1 MTTNNHLGGCIIE
14 GDIGTFAPQVWDK
27 LIEIYK
33 PKTFLDIGCG
43 AGHSL
48 KYFLEKGID
57 GIGIEGWIEAIKRSK
72 VSGNIVQHDYTL
84 GEYEPKS
91 NFDLSWCCEFVE
103 HVEEKYIHNFMKTF
117 SKCNVAAITHAVP
130 GQPGYHHVNCQNA
143 QYWIDIFEKYNFHYN
158 EELSLSLRR
167 LLRDENGSPLP
178 NGNHVMN
185 TLMIF
190 EKKNND

>member
-1 MTTNNHLGGCIIE
+1 MENHLGGCIIE

-48 KYFLEKGID
+48 KYFLDKGID
-57 GIGIEGWIEAIKRSK
+57 GIGVEGWIEAIKRSK
-72 VSGNIVQHDYTL
+72 VSGNIIEHDYTL
-84 GEYEPKS
+84 KEYEPQS
-91 NFDLSWCCEFVE
+91 TFDLSWCCEFVE
-103 HVEEKYIHNFMKTF
+103 HVEEKYINNFMKTF
-117 SKCNVAAITHAVP
+117 SKCKVAAITHGVP
-130 GQPGYHHVNCQNA
+130 EQPGYHHVNCQIA
-143 QYWIDIFEKYNFHYN
+143 QYWIDIFKQYNFHYK

-167 LLRDENGSPLP
+167 LLKDENGNPLP

-185 TLMIF
+185 TLMVF
-190 EKKNND
+190 EQEKQ